1 VNFAGVFS
9 TNTPNYSACAT
20 SYRPFTHRLCCAC
33 ALLRCAD
40 TTRSVR
46 MNAPLQ
52 LTERFMRP
60 HVTTLAQLP
69 REKLISCASESAPVL
84 AVTEYQAKLQQKH
97 SVCSR
102 IKTQNTVRSTVG
114 RQNQLWVSEWVSERV
129 SAWICIHRWSDVT
142 ESMVTIRAPFC
153 RYNTI

>member
-1 VNFAGVFS
+1 MNTWRCDRLTSRECEYSRNKINGQIQVFHCIRHGALSGLISVAKRTKSRLQVKVNFAGVFS

-60 HVTTLAQLP
+60 HVTTFAQLP

-84 AVTEYQAKLQQKH
+84 AVTEYQA
-97 SVCSR
+97 
-102 IKTQNTVRSTVG
+102 
-114 RQNQLWVSEWVSERV
+114 
-129 SAWICIHRWSDVT
+129 
-142 ESMVTIRAPFC
+142 
-153 RYNTI
+153 